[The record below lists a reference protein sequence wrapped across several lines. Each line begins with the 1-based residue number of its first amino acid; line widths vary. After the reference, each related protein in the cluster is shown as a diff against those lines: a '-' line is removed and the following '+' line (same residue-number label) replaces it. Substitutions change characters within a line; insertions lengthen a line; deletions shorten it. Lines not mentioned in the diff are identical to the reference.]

1 MTPAVMAH
9 EVVSGALA
17 GAGEAREGDAEN
29 AGAQDAVGA
38 AGKTLP
44 VERPIERARVN
55 AVVWVDRACG
65 CQAGADGKSRV
76 LREDGGHL

>member
-17 GAGEAREGDAEN
+17 GAGEPREGDAQN

-44 VERPIERARVN
+44 V
-55 AVVWVDRACG
+55 
-65 CQAGADGKSRV
+65 
-76 LREDGGHL
+76 

>member
-17 GAGEAREGDAEN
+17 GPREPREGDAEHS
-29 AGAQDAVGA
+29 GAQNAVGA

-44 VERPIERARVN
+44 FSV
-55 AVVWVDRACG
+55 
-65 CQAGADGKSRV
+65 SRV
-76 LREDGGHL
+76 SLRELHGLEFTEHVAVRLEPIGRAGSEGRL